1 MPSSWLRKKPRPTPQ
16 QPHLLKTWKRRFE
29 MALDMELVKKL
40 REQTGISILECK
52 KAIEES
58 GGDLIKATDI
68 LRKKGFEKAKAKASR
83 VTNQG
88 AIGSY
93 IHMKGKIGVL
103 LELGCE
109 TDFVAKNEDFL
120 QLIKEVAMQ
129 IAAMNPRYISE
140 KDIPAAVLEKEKEIY
155 RAQLKNSGKPANI
168 IEKIVKGKLSKYFA
182 DVCLL
187 HQNYFKDDSLTIEK
201 LIAEKIHKTGENI
214 VVKRFVR
221 YQVGEEI

>member
-1 MPSSWLRKKPRPTPQ
+1 MPPQ
-16 QPHLLKTWKRRFE
+16 LLLKAWERRFE

-58 GGDLIKATDI
+58 GGDLTKAAEI
-68 LRKKGFEKAKAKASR
+68 LRKKGFEKAKAKSSR

-120 QLIKEVAMQ
+120 QLIKDIAMQ
-129 IAAMNPRYISE
+129 IAAMNPRFIAE

-155 RAQLKNSGKPANI
+155 REQLKSSGKPANI
-168 IEKIVKGKLSKYFA
+168 IEKIVEGKLSKFYA
-182 DVCLL
+182 DACLL
-187 HQNYFKDDSLTIEK
+187 QQSFFKDDSLTIEK

-214 VVKRFVR
+214 IVKRFVR
-221 YQVGEEI
+221 YQAGEEF

>member
-1 MPSSWLRKKPRPTPQ
+1 
-16 QPHLLKTWKRRFE
+16 

-58 GGDLIKATDI
+58 GGDLTKAAEI
-68 LRKKGFEKAKAKASR
+68 LRKKGFEKAKAKSSR

-120 QLIKEVAMQ
+120 QLIKDVSMQ
-129 IAAMNPRYISE
+129 IAAMNPRFISE

-155 RAQLKNSGKPANI
+155 REQLKSSGKPANI
-168 IEKIVKGKLSKYFA
+168 IEKIVDGKLSKFYA
-182 DVCLL
+182 DACLV
-187 HQNYFKDDSLTIEK
+187 HQPFFKDEKVTIQN
-201 LIAEKIHKTGENI
+201 LIADKIHKTGENI
-214 VVKRFVR
+214 IVKRFVR

>member
-1 MPSSWLRKKPRPTPQ
+1 
-16 QPHLLKTWKRRFE
+16 

-52 KAIEES
+52 KAIEEA
-58 GGDLIKATDI
+58 GGDLTKAAEI
-68 LRKKGFEKAKAKASR
+68 LRKKGFEKAKAKSSR
-83 VTNQG
+83 ATNQG

-103 LELGCE
+103 LEMGCE

-120 QLIKEVAMQ
+120 QLIKDVAMQ
-129 IAAMNPRYISE
+129 IAAMNPSFIAE
-140 KDIPAAVLEKEKEIY
+140 NDIPAAVLEKEKEIY
-155 RAQLKNSGKPANI
+155 REQLKNSGKPANI
-168 IEKIVKGKLSKYFA
+168 IEKIVEGKLSKFYA
-182 DVCLL
+182 DSCLV
-187 HQNYFKDDSLTIEK
+187 HQPFFKDEKVTIQN
-201 LIAEKIHKTGENI
+201 LIADKIHKTGENI